1 MISIVVAADINNVIG
16 NENKLIWHL
25 PADLAYFKKVTM
37 GKTIVMGR
45 KTFESIGRPLP
56 GRKNVIITRNQSYS
70 PEGVFVYHNPD
81 EVIAEYSN
89 QELMI
94 IGGAEIYNLFLP
106 ITEKIYLTRVHHSF
120 EGDTIFPSLNN
131 SEWKIIS
138 EEFHLRDEKNHY
150 DYTFMLY
157 ERIR

>member
-70 PEGVFVYHNPD
+70 PEGVFVYHNSD
-81 EVIAEYSN
+81 EVIAEFSN